1 MRVVFI
7 IFACIILHN
16 TVNGQSGI
24 IKGHISDATNNED
37 IPFANI
43 YIKIFT
49 KDKEYYE
56 NLYSLK
62 QLEKIVS
69 KFTVYDYTLKVIE
82 EPSKF
87 KATEILSEGTFFHKV
102 IKLISNK
109 IYFLIPTY
117 IWILKKE
124 V

>member
-43 YIKIFT
+43 Y
-49 KDKEYYE
+49 
-56 NLYSLK
+56 
-62 QLEKIVS
+62 
-69 KFTVYDYTLKVIE
+69 
-82 EPSKF
+82 
-87 KATEILSEGTFFHKV
+87 
-102 IKLISNK
+102 
-109 IYFLIPTY
+109 
-117 IWILKKE
+117 
-124 V
+124 